1 MFMESVMSLVFSCV
15 FQGCFCPD
23 KEAVLNKNFFCLVA
37 GSLLIGSVLH
47 AADGGSVV
55 VPTAGPADDAYEQ
68 NDTLGTAT
76 VLPSAT
82 WLSSVNGLGVHS
94 DEDWYRLD
102 VPSGYERVQI
112 VCSFRHAEGDID
124 MDLCDSTGNT
134 ISYAMSSTDNE
145 YIDFI
150 VPAAGSYYLVLWGAE
165 AGNSYDL
172 WWKGL
177 PTFED
182 KYEPNNTLAT
192 AFAGLPKST
201 WLSAVDGPGQQKDD
215 DWYQIR
221 VTDPGYKRVVVEC
234 TFLHSEGDIDIIL
247 YTADGTQLVYNFTA
261 TDNESI
267 DFVVPSTG
275 YYYVKVCFGNKGNT
289 YDLRWNTL
297 AGDLPDLLSVAITGP
312 AALNENTAAAYTCTA
327 TYSDSS
333 AVDVTSSTTWSENS
347 AYAAISSSGV
357 LSAGNVTS
365 DQQVTITAVFAGQ
378 SDTMSVTITDVPA
391 ILVSIAVSGPATV
404 DENSTAAYTC
414 TATYSDSSTV
424 DVSSSA
430 LWTEYSAFSSIGS
443 NGLLRAGN
451 VTQLEAVTVAAAYE
465 GLVATK
471 NITIVFSLAPVPY
484 EDWTVLEAIPA
495 DRRAHS
501 DTPADDGI
509 PNLLKYACGLPAML
523 PCSSGELLDIA
534 ENSGTGIFTIRY
546 FISKNALGVTLEPI
560 RTEAVAGPWL
570 ATGITDQLISEAGE
584 REQWQ
589 ASIPV
594 GACGFMRLRVT
605 AGGAEPILD

>member
-1 MFMESVMSLVFSCV
+1 M
-15 FQGCFCPD
+15 
-23 KEAVLNKNFFCLVA
+23 NKKLLCLVA
-37 GSLLIGSVLH
+37 ASLVIGSVLH
-47 AADGGSVV
+47 AATAVSRV
-55 VPTAGPADDAYEQ
+55 VPAAGASDDAYEP

-182 KYEPNNTLAT
+182 QYEPNNTLAT
-192 AFAGLPKST
+192 AFTGLPKST

-234 TFLHSEGDIDIIL
+234 TFLQSEGDIDIIL
-247 YTADGTQLVYNFTA
+247 YTANGTQLVYDFTN
-261 TDNESI
+261 TDNELI

-275 YYYVKVCFGNKGNT
+275 DYYVKVCFGNKGNT

-312 AALNENTAAAYTCTA
+312 ASLNENTAAAYTCTA

-333 AVDVTSSTTWSENS
+333 VVDVTSVTTWSENS
-347 AYAAISSSGV
+347 AYATISSSGV
-357 LSAGNVTS
+357 LSAGAVTA
-365 DQQVTITAVFAGQ
+365 DQPLTVTAAYAGK
-378 SDTMSVTITDVPA
+378 SDTQSVTIIDVPA
-391 ILVSIAVSGPATV
+391 ILVSIAVTGPESVA
-404 DENSTAAYTC
+404 ENTSEAYTC

-424 DVSSSA
+424 DVSSAATWGENSPFA
-430 LWTEYSAFSSIGS
+430 SISSGGVLS
-443 NGLLRAGN
+443 AGN
-451 VTQLEAVTVAAAYE
+451 VTQIEYVRVAASF
-465 GLVATK
+465 GGKNATK
-471 NITIVFSLAPVPY
+471 DVSIAFSLDPVPY
-484 EDWTVLEAIPA
+484 DEWTVLEAIPV
-495 DRRAHS
+495 DRRAHG
-501 DTPADDGI
+501 DTPAEDGI
-509 PNLLKYACGLPAML
+509 SNLLKYACGLPAML
-523 PCSSGELLDIA
+523 PCSSADLMDIV
-534 ENSGTGIFTIRY
+534 EESGTGLFTIRY
-546 FISKNALGVTLEPI
+546 FSSKNAVDVILEPI
-560 RTEAVAGPWL
+560 RTEAVTGPWL

-584 REQWQ
+584 REQWH
-589 ASIPV
+589 AFIPA
-594 GACGFMRLRVT
+594 GTRGFMRLRAT
-605 AGGAEPILD
+605 AGGKEPILD